1 MARSMIATCASAT
14 GDRVSVVPLNRLSPS
29 IPVSPIVKTARRL
42 VFSELR
48 GIGKQ
53 HSSDEENDGAS
64 VSLPENWVQLRL
76 KEALGTYYCVITSA
90 Y

>member
-1 MARSMIATCASAT
+1 MIATCASAT

-29 IPVSPIVKTARRL
+29 IPVNPIVKTARRL
-42 VFSELR
+42 VFSEFR
-48 GIGKQ
+48 GIGRQ
-53 HSSDEENDGAS
+53 HSSDEEKNGAS

-76 KEALGTYYCVITSA
+76 KEALGTYHCVITSE